1 MFGRFMSGHV
11 GSSRRKSGQS
21 GCFSFFPAIVVGA
34 LLDLSI
40 RLRGRFPGCV
50 ISLTLYLRM
59 LVFLGIISPLT
70 PLPVY
75 FLYILFQSPFSL
87 SLIAVCVTSILGGA
101 FCLNCG
107 SWDLGDGRDG
117 GSVNRRPGFSI
128 LVRFRGGRRGLFPGI
143 QRLTV
148 RLRFRRRQSVR
159 DSPDALWRDSWA
171 GDEGFTAFQEP
182 FGVFVTEGRYASYDL
197 RYGAEQLP
205 NNQELQLIQIT
216 ICDRSSLLPV
226 HFLQ

>member
-1 MFGRFMSGHV
+1 MSTFV
-11 GSSRRKSGQS
+11 AFCLQMSRLQKI
-21 GCFSFFPAIVVGA
+21 FSAVFVSA
-34 LLDLSI
+34 LLHVLA
-40 RLRGRFPGCV
+40 RLWGRFPGRV
-50 ISLTLYLRM
+50 ASLTLYLRI

-75 FLYILFQSPFSL
+75 FLYILSQSPFSL
-87 SLIAVCVTSILGGA
+87 SLIAECVASILGGA
-101 FCLNCG
+101 FCLNCS
-107 SWDLGDGRDG
+107 SWDWGDGRDG
-117 GSVNRRPGFSI
+117 GSVKCRPGFSI

-159 DSPDALWRDSWA
+159 DSSDALWRDSWA

-182 FGVFVTEGRYASYDL
+182 FGVFGTECRHASYDL
-197 RYGAEQLP
+197 LYGAEQLP
-205 NNQELQLIQIT
+205 NNQELQLNQFT

-226 HFLQ
+226 HF